1 MKLFIDANRQGYGTD
16 QIRETMTVR
25 EMIEWLEQYDDD
37 MPIYLRHDKGY
48 TYGGI
53 TVRDFEEEEP
63 EIDDDD
69 EPEAEYQQRYDALVV
84 RFNAVQAR
92 IDELTGQISETKAR
106 GQKVAGFIAELRK
119 QDGLIT
125 EFDEGLW
132 HGLVDY
138 ATVYNYKDVRFTFKD
153 GTEINAFESH

>member
-1 MKLFIDANRQGYGTD
+1 MTDKNEIIANIMLIHKTLFDTTALEAEKVSLQAELAVTADLIQKCINENANIALNQ
-16 QIRETMTVR
+16 
-25 EMIEWLEQYDDD
+25 
-37 MPIYLRHDKGY
+37 
-48 TYGGI
+48 
-53 TVRDFEEEEP
+53 
-63 EIDDDD
+63 
-69 EPEAEYQQRYDALVV
+69 AEYQQRYDALVV

-92 IDELTGQISETKAR
+92 IDELTGQITEAKAR

-125 EFDEGLW
+125 EFDDGLW